1 MLGRR
6 NVVHRVEREIAGRKF
21 LIETGKVAEQAAGA
35 VMARYGDT
43 VVLATVCRSAEPLEG
58 LDFFPLTVEYEE
70 KMYAVGRIPGGF
82 FRREGRPSESAI
94 LAARLT
100 DRPLR
105 PLFPKGYRHEVQV
118 IVTVLSTD
126 QENEPE
132 IMSINAASAAV
143 SISDIPFEGPV
154 GAARVGLING
164 EFVLNPT
171 ATQLLSSDLDL
182 VVAGTREAVI
192 MIEAGARE
200 VPEEVVLEAIKFGH
214 QGLQAMID
222 LQEELVGLVARPKHP
237 FAPPVVDTSV
247 QDAVAQYLGPRL
259 SQAVNNPV
267 KQERE
272 QATELLRQEVV
283 AELTKG
289 LDPEEALVRA
299 KMINQAFDTILKEE
313 VRKAILERGLRPDG
327 RGPKDIRPIWIEV
340 GVLPRTH
347 GSAIFTRGQT
357 QVISIAT
364 LGSKSEEQLLDSL
377 GLEETKRYMHHYN
390 FPPYSTGEV
399 KRLRGPSRRDIGHGA
414 LAERALLPVIP
425 PEEEFPYTIR
435 VVSEVVSSNGSTSMA
450 SVCGSTLALMDAGVP
465 IRAPVG
471 GVAMGLVTSSDG
483 KWVVLTDIQGIED
496 ALGDMDFKVAGTQKG
511 VTALQLDI
519 KTKGIGFDIMAAGF
533 EQAREGRMY
542 ILGRMMEA
550 MPSPRASLSPYAPRI
565 HRLKINPDRIGAL
578 IGPGGKTIRSITE
591 ATKTTIDVENDG
603 TVLVYSPNEANA
615 LKAIQQIQ
623 ALTREIEVGATYTGK
638 VVRIM
643 PYGAFVELAPGKD
656 GLLHIS
662 ELSDRRVERVEDVL
676 SVGDEVTVMVTDID
690 KLTGKVSLSRKAVL
704 TGQMP
709 KPRAERPPRPPA
721 RPAPGGAPKRDKGR

>member
-1 MLGRR
+1 M
-6 NVVHRVEREIAGRKF
+6 VHRVEREIAGRTF
-21 LIETGKVAEQAAGA
+21 SIEAGKVAEQAGGA
-35 VMARYGDT
+35 VVARYGDT
-43 VVLATVCRSAEPLEG
+43 VLLATVCRSPEPMEG

-105 PLFPKGYRHEVQV
+105 PLFPKGYRHEVQI

-132 IMSINAASAAV
+132 VVSISAASAAV
-143 SISDIPFEGPV
+143 GISDVPFDGPV
-154 GAARVGLING
+154 AAVKVGLING

-192 MIEAGARE
+192 MIEAGANE
-200 VPEEVVLEAIKFGH
+200 VPEEKVLEAIKFGH
-214 QGLQAMID
+214 QGLQPLLD
-222 LQEELVGLVARPKHP
+222 LQEELIRLAGRPKHP
-237 FAPPVVDTSV
+237 FEAPAVDTSI
-247 QDAVAQYLGPRL
+247 QEAVAQYLGPRL

-272 QATELLRQEVV
+272 QAIEELRQEVIV
-283 AELTKG
+283 EFTKELE
-289 LDPEEALVRA
+289 PEEALARA
-299 KMINQAFDTILKEE
+299 KLVSQAFDAILKEE
-313 VRKAILERGLRPDG
+313 VRTAILDRGMRPDG

-377 GLEETKRYMHHYN
+377 GIEETKRYMHHYN

-425 PEEEFPYTIR
+425 PEEDFPYTIR

-450 SVCGSTLALMDAGVP
+450 SVCGSSLALMDAGVP
-465 IRAPVG
+465 IKAPVG
-471 GVAMGLVTSSDG
+471 GVAMGLVTGSDG
-483 KWVVLTDIQGIED
+483 RWVVLTDIQGIED

-519 KTKGIGFDIMAAGF
+519 KTKGIGFDVMAAGF
-533 EQAREGRMY
+533 QQAREGRMF
-542 ILGRMMEA
+542 ILARMMEA
-550 MPSPRASLSPYAPRI
+550 MPAPRPNLSPYAPRI

-578 IGPGGKTIRSITE
+578 IGPGGKTIRAITE
-591 ATKTTIDVENDG
+591 ATKTTIDVESDG

-623 ALTREIEVGATYTGK
+623 ALTKEIEVGATYTGK
-638 VVRIM
+638 VVRVM

-690 KLTGKVSLSRKAVL
+690 KVTGKISLSRRAVL
-704 TGQMP
+704 TGQVP

-721 RPAPGGAPKRDKGR
+721 RPAAGGPPRRDRGR

>member
-1 MLGRR
+1 M
-6 NVVHRVEREIAGRKF
+6 VHRVEREIAGRTF
-21 LIETGKVAEQAAGA
+21 SIEAGKVAEQAGGA
-35 VMARYGDT
+35 VVARYGDT
-43 VVLATVCRSAEPLEG
+43 VLLATVCRSPEPMEG

-105 PLFPKGYRHEVQV
+105 PLFPKGYRHEVQI

-132 IMSINAASAAV
+132 VVSISAASAAV
-143 SISDIPFEGPV
+143 GISDVPFDGPV
-154 GAARVGLING
+154 AAVKVGLING

-192 MIEAGARE
+192 MIEAGANE
-200 VPEEVVLEAIKFGH
+200 VPEEKVLEAIKFGH
-214 QGLQAMID
+214 QGLQPLLD
-222 LQEELVGLVARPKHP
+222 LQEELIRLAGRPKHP
-237 FAPPVVDTSV
+237 FEAPAVDTSI
-247 QDAVAQYLGPRL
+247 QEAVAQYLGPRL

-272 QATELLRQEVV
+272 QAIEELRQEVIV
-283 AELTKG
+283 EFTKELE
-289 LDPEEALVRA
+289 PEEALARA
-299 KMINQAFDTILKEE
+299 KLVSQAFDAILKEE
-313 VRKAILERGLRPDG
+313 VRTAILDRGLRPDG

-377 GLEETKRYMHHYN
+377 GIEETKRYMHHYN

-425 PEEEFPYTIR
+425 PEEDFPYTIR

-450 SVCGSTLALMDAGVP
+450 SVCGSSLALMDAGVP
-465 IRAPVG
+465 IKAPVG
-471 GVAMGLVTSSDG
+471 GVAMGLVTGSDG
-483 KWVVLTDIQGIED
+483 RWVVLTDIQGIED

-519 KTKGIGFDIMAAGF
+519 KTKGIGFDVMAAGF
-533 EQAREGRMY
+533 QQAREGRMF
-542 ILGRMMEA
+542 ILARMMEA
-550 MPSPRASLSPYAPRI
+550 MPAPRPNLSPYAPRI

-578 IGPGGKTIRSITE
+578 IGPGGKTIRAITE
-591 ATKTTIDVENDG
+591 ATKTTIDVESDG

-623 ALTREIEVGATYTGK
+623 ALTKEIEVGATYTGK
-638 VVRIM
+638 VVRVM

-690 KLTGKVSLSRKAVL
+690 KVTGKISLSRRAVL
-704 TGQMP
+704 TGQVP

-721 RPAPGGAPKRDKGR
+721 RPAAGGPPRRDRGR

>member
-1 MLGRR
+1 M
-6 NVVHRVEREIAGRKF
+6 VHKVEREVAGRIF
-21 LIETGKVAEQAAGA
+21 SLETGKVAEQAGGA
-35 VMARYGDT
+35 VVARYGDT
-43 VVLATVCRSAEPLEG
+43 VLLATVCRSSEPLEG

-132 IMSINAASAAV
+132 VVSINAASAAV
-143 SISDIPFEGPV
+143 SVSDIPFDGPV
-154 GAARVGLING
+154 GAVKVGLIDG

-171 ATQLLSSDLDL
+171 ATQLLSSELDL
-182 VVAGTREAVI
+182 VVAGTRDAVI

-222 LQEELVGLVARPKHP
+222 LQEELVAVAGKAKHS
-237 FAPPVVDTSV
+237 FTPPVVDTSL
-247 QDAVAQYLGPRL
+247 QEAIAQYLGPRL
-259 SQAVNNPV
+259 FEAVNNPV

-272 QATELLRQEVV
+272 QAIEALRQEV
-283 AELTKG
+283 LTTFTAQ
-289 LDPEEALVRA
+289 LSSEDALQQA
-299 KMINQAFDTILKEE
+299 KLLNQAFDTLLKEE
-313 VRKAILERGLRPDG
+313 VRTAILERGLRPDG
-327 RGPKDIRPIWIEV
+327 RGPTDIRPIWIEV

-364 LGSKSEEQLLDSL
+364 LGSKGEEQMLDSL
-377 GLEETKRYMHHYN
+377 GIEESKRYMHHYN

-465 IRAPVG
+465 IKAPVA
-471 GVAMGLVTSSDG
+471 GVAMGLVTGDEG
-483 KWVVLTDIQGIED
+483 RWVVLSDIQGMED

-519 KTKGIGFDIMAAGF
+519 KTKGITFDVMAEGFR
-533 EQAREGRMY
+533 QARDGRMY
-542 ILGRMMEA
+542 ILGRMLEA
-550 MPSPRASLSPYAPRI
+550 MPGPRPKLSPYAPRI
-565 HRLKINPDRIGAL
+565 HRLKVNPERIGAL
-578 IGPGGKTIRSITE
+578 IGPGGKTIRAITE
-591 ATKTTIDVENDG
+591 STKTTIDVESDG

-615 LKAIQQIQ
+615 LKAIQQIE
-623 ALTREIEVGATYTGK
+623 ALTKELEVGATYTGK

-643 PYGAFVELAPGKD
+643 PYGAFVELAPGRD

-662 ELSDRRVERVEDVL
+662 ELSDRRVERVEDVV
-676 SVGDEVTVMVTDID
+676 SVGDEITVMVTDID
-690 KLTGKVSLSRKAVL
+690 RVTGKISLSRRAVL

-709 KPRAERPPRPPA
+709 RPRTERPQPKA
-721 RPAPGGAPKRDKGR
+721 APGGPARRDRGR